1 MKTIR
6 GKITVFFILCLLFIG
21 ILTGLYYKNT
31 VDLRKKLITIENF
44 DDVLNNI
51 LELRR
56 YEKNFI
62 YYHDLSSLKECTF
75 YFSKIDKL
83 CKKFKGDICR
93 VGGKD
98 AYISFSK
105 NLMDYKNILE
115 YNIKTLK
122 NGGTDFKLTEI
133 RKKGKALV
141 DFAQRLIQIKRHRI
155 DEALGKSLIIPLLS
169 MSFFLVFVLLIF
181 QFVNHGILRPLS
193 LLEKATEEVAKDTFK
208 PITYP
213 GNGEDEISR
222 LIAGFNRMAQE
233 LESRQEQLLQSRKLA
248 SIGTF
253 ISGIAHE
260 LNNPLNNISLTAET
274 LQIVCSEM
282 NNPEINEL
290 LQDILSQAERASQ
303 VVKNLLEFSRREK
316 PNLRNLSV
324 PELIDNTL
332 NLVKNQVMI
341 TGIEV
346 VKNVPVGLPLIKG
359 KKQNLEQ
366 AFLNIITNAIQAMPD
381 GGCLTIQ
388 AQRDTRGYVRIDIT
402 DTGVGID
409 PSNMEHIFDPFFTT
423 KEAGSG
429 TGLGL
434 SLVYRIIRNHGG
446 YIEVKSKLN
455 KGTTFSIYLPIARD
469 EQQDVK

>member
-1 MKTIR
+1 
-6 GKITVFFILCLLFIG
+6 
-21 ILTGLYYKNT
+21 
-31 VDLRKKLITIENF
+31 
-44 DDVLNNI
+44 
-51 LELRR
+51 
-56 YEKNFI
+56 
-62 YYHDLSSLKECTF
+62 
-75 YFSKIDKL
+75 
-83 CKKFKGDICR
+83 
-93 VGGKD
+93 
-98 AYISFSK
+98 
-105 NLMDYKNILE
+105 
-115 YNIKTLK
+115 
-122 NGGTDFKLTEI
+122 
-133 RKKGKALV
+133 
-141 DFAQRLIQIKRHRI
+141 
-155 DEALGKSLIIPLLS
+155 
-169 MSFFLVFVLLIF
+169 
-181 QFVNHGILRPLS
+181 
-193 LLEKATEEVAKDTFK
+193 
-208 PITYP
+208 
-213 GNGEDEISR
+213 
-222 LIAGFNRMAQE
+222 MAQE